1 MKTRDPQFTRRLG
14 GVYAII
20 CTVNG
25 RQYIGNTTTT
35 FHRRWVDHRSKL
47 NTGAHPNKGLQTDW
61 LLYGRDC
68 FEFTLSI
75 LRACIRIRRA
85 HILAMRNVGVDLY
98 NVVIPG

>member
-47 NTGAHPNKGLQTDW
+47 NTGAHYAPG
-61 LLYGRDC
+61 GR
-68 FEFTLSI
+68 
-75 LRACIRIRRA
+75 RR
-85 HILAMRNVGVDLY
+85 D
-98 NVVIPG
+98 

>member
-47 NTGAHPNKGLQTDW
+47 NTGAHPNKGLQADW
-61 LLYGRDC
+61 VLYGRDC
-68 FEFTLSI
+68 FEFHPI
-75 LRACIRIRRA
+75 DIK
-85 HILAMRNVGVDLY
+85 GVHSY
-98 NVVIPG
+98 SESAYTG